1 MEEKGAFEDK
11 FEMVIRTQA
20 DRQKAYDAIA
30 FCAFPS
36 NLRIT
41 PPRASDELTSR
52 MHCAIR
58 CVAKQVK
65 WAGAYRSE
73 DDWKAIFVAA
83 VYGQEIIPSPSGAG
97 FVIIQKQT
105 RGMSGSQ
112 KHDLT
117 EYVYEFGAQ
126 RGVEFDD

>member
-1 MEEKGAFEDK
+1 MQ
-11 FEMVIRTQA
+11 ILTPN
-20 DRQKAYDAIA
+20 DRAKAKSLIDLCKERSILTL
-30 FCAFPS
+30 
-36 NLRIT
+36 N
-41 PPRASDELTSR
+41 PPKASDELTSR

-58 CVAKQVK
+58 CIAKQVK
-65 WAGAYRSE
+65 WAGEYRSE
-73 DDWKAIFVAA
+73 ETWKLIFVAA
-83 VYGQEIIPSPSGAG
+83 AYGQEILPSPNGSG
-97 FVIIQKQT
+97 FVVVQKQT

>member
-1 MEEKGAFEDK
+1 MQILTRNDREKAKSLIDLCKERS
-11 FEMVIRTQA
+11 ILTL
-20 DRQKAYDAIA
+20 
-30 FCAFPS
+30 
-36 NLRIT
+36 N
-41 PPRASDELTSR
+41 PPKASDELTSR

-83 VYGQEIIPSPSGAG
+83 VYGQEIIPSPAGAG